1 MSGVIAD
8 HKVVKA
14 APRSDESSFSR
25 MRRNQMSRHQRIH
38 DLYAVF
44 HRKGSIDGGVVA
56 PRNLRDDLP
65 PHF

>member
-1 MSGVIAD
+1 
-8 HKVVKA
+8 
-14 APRSDESSFSR
+14 